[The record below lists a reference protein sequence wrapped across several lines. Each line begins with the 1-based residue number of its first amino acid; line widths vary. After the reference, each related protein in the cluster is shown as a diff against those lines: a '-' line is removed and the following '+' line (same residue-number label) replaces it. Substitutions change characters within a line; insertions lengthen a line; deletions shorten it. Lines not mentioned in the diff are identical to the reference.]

1 MHDDCYTNVFVEGL
15 KHKYHPSMV
24 WASGAKATAYNNA
37 CTKHDH
43 AGLEVENCGIYDP
56 CYPVACAS
64 ITSGTLMG
72 KLRIM

>member
-1 MHDDCYTNVFVEGL
+1 
-15 KHKYHPSMV
+15 MV

-37 CTKHDH
+37 CTKHGH